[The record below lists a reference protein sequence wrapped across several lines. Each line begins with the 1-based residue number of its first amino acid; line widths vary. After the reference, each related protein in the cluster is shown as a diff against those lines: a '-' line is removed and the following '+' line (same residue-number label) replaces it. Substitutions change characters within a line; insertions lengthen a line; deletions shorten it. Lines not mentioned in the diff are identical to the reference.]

1 MKHWGKRIA
10 AALLA
15 VGMLLSVSGCNNGSS
30 LIQFEPPKKG
40 QTVAEMIVKDYGT
53 IKIMLFEEQAPKAV
67 ENFVTHAKNGYYDGL
82 TFHRVMADFMIQG
95 GDPTG
100 TGREGESIWGEPFED
115 EFSDQLRNFT
125 GALSMAN
132 SGPNTNGSQ
141 FFIMCSP
148 KMSGGQQ
155 EFDYYNTVSR
165 VQQGH
170 ESLEYPKEQMEKYIE
185 VGGAPWLDDVHTV
198 FGQVYEGLDIVEKI
212 MQQETDESAKPLTDV
227 VIETI
232 KISEYQG

>member
-15 VGMLLSVSGCNNGSS
+15 VGMLLSVSGCSNSSS

-40 QTVAEMIVKDYGT
+40 QTVAEMVVKDYGS

-82 TFHRVMADFMIQG
+82 IFHRVIADFMIQG
-95 GDPTG
+95 GNPGDDTG
-100 TGREGESIWGEPFED
+100 GKSIWGEPFED